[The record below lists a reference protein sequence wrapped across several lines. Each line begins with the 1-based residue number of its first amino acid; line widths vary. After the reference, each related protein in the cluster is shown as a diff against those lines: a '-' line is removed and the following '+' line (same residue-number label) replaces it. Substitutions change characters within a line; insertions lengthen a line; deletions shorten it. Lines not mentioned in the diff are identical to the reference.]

1 MYDRYISVKMDI
13 CIHFYQQDID
23 TDTKANTK
31 TKTGHSIYLYS
42 IFLFYY
48 LDYYDLDPLY
58 VSIHTFFVIILA
70 SRIHDLPR

>member
-1 MYDRYISVKMDI
+1 MYDRYISKNGPLYPFLPTTQR
-13 CIHFYQQDID
+13 HID
-23 TDTKANTK
+23 TE

-48 LDYYDLDPLY
+48 LEGCDLDPLS
-58 VSIHTFFVIILA
+58 VSIHTFFVIILV